1 MPDLAA
7 LNLELLNASQRY
19 RIASISDDDQAHGRI
34 AAALETSGFRPAV
47 RSNWREA
54 AQRIASVQPDLILAD
69 VSGPS
74 SSQEARKLLD
84 GRGSTPV
91 VLVGREELLPDLAQL
106 ISAGANDYL
115 THPYT
120 SAELCGRVCVALA
133 GAHVEDAL
141 TRSSP
146 GLLGTSSAFQTVLD
160 QIDLVAPKD
169 ATVLITGET
178 GVGKER
184 VAQAL
189 HAASRRSKGPLV
201 SVNCAGVPAP
211 LLEDEFFGH
220 VKGAFTDAFRA
231 RPGRFEQA
239 AGGTI
244 FLDEIGDLPLD
255 LQPKL
260 LRVLQERVVSRLGA
274 LDTVSVDARVIAATN
289 MDLRSAVS
297 QGRFR
302 EDLFYRVNVFPIHVP
317 ALRERRADIPLL
329 IEHFLSLHSRRER
342 IAPKM
347 LDPAAAPELMARLWP
362 GNIRE
367 LENAVEIA
375 AIQSRDEPCVR
386 IEHFPATQAAGSPLL
401 TDVDADHPLELR
413 HVVARFEGELIQRA
427 LDRNA
432 GNKTQ
437 AADELGMKRTTLIE
451 KIKKLSRE
459 LGKEAIGAH

>member
-1 MPDLAA
+1 MSKFAPVRPNPWHACIRCRV
-7 LNLELLNASQRY
+7 ASV
-19 RIASISDDDQAHGRI
+19 SDEGAVHGRV
-34 AAALETSGFRPAV
+34 AAALETAGFRPPI

-54 AQRIASVQPDLILAD
+54 TQRITSVAPDLVLID
-69 VSGPS
+69 VRLSGS
-74 SSQEARKLLD
+74 IDSAHRLLEQ
-84 GRGSTPV
+84 RGQAPV
-91 VLVGREELLPDLAQL
+91 LLIGSEESLPGMASLMH
-106 ISAGANDYL
+106 AGATDYL
-115 THPYT
+115 THPYSPT
-120 SAELCGRVCVALA
+120 ELTGRVCMALSKA
-133 GAHVEDAL
+133 QEQEQRFEPG
-141 TRSSP
+141 P
-146 GLLGTSSAFQTVLD
+146 GLLGASAAFRRVLD
-160 QIDLVAPKD
+160 QIELVARKD

-189 HAASRRSKGPLV
+189 HAASRRAKGELV

-220 VKGAFTDAFRA
+220 VKGAFTDAYRA
-231 RPGRFEQA
+231 RAGRFEQA
-239 AGGTI
+239 AGGSI

-274 LDTVSVDARVIAATN
+274 IDTVSVDARVIAATN
-289 MDLRSAVS
+289 TDLRNAVR
-297 QGRFR
+297 QGKFR
-302 EDLFYRVNVFPIHVP
+302 EDLFYRINVFPIHVP
-317 ALRERRADIPLL
+317 SLRERRTDIPIL
-329 IEHFLSLHSRRER
+329 IEHFLGLYSQREQVG
-342 IAPKM
+342 PKS

-375 AIQSRDEPCVR
+375 AIQSRAESTVR
-386 IEHFPATQAAGSPLL
+386 LHHFPPAHAAATPLL
-401 TDVDADHPLELR
+401 TDIDADHPLELR

-427 LDRNA
+427 LERNA

-437 AADELGMKRTTLIE
+437 AADELGVKRTTLIE

-459 LGKEAIGAH
+459 LGPEAIEAH